1 MQQIWT
7 KDLGVRYL
15 SKRETRNLKLNQ
27 DNE

>member
-7 KDLGVRYL
+7 KDFGVRYL